1 MSHTR
6 FDESYGTNPAENYEL
21 FFVPAIGEPLAKA
34 LISRADVHA
43 NDRVLDVACGTG
55 IVARLLSQAP
65 DVRGL
70 LAGLDPNASMLA
82 VAEAVT
88 SPRAKIDW
96 YQAAAE
102 EMPLPA
108 ESFDVVLCQMGL
120 QFMADRAAALM
131 EMRRVLT
138 DEGRLLL
145 SVPGPIGGFFAVL
158 ASAMERHVSPQ
169 GAGFVMQVFSL
180 HDVDELEHLMRDAGF
195 VDVTVEAEDH
205 DLRLPPP
212 REFLWQYIHG
222 TPLAAVV
229 SQTGADALAALE
241 REVLEASGEFVRD
254 DVLEH
259 RQRLVVASGTKA
271 AA

>member
-1 MSHTR
+1 MSHAR
-6 FDESYGTNPAENYEL
+6 FDASYGTNPAENYER
-21 FFVPAIGEPLAKA
+21 FFVPAIGEPLAEA
-34 LISRADVHA
+34 LIGRAAVHP

-55 IVARLLSQAP
+55 IVARLLSEAR
-65 DVRGL
+65 DARGT

-82 VAEAVT
+82 VAEAVA
-88 SPRAKIDW
+88 SPTARIEW
-96 YQAAAE
+96 HQAPAE

-120 QFMADRAAALM
+120 QFMEDRPAALL
-131 EMRRVLT
+131 EMHRVLA

-145 SVPGPIGGFFAVL
+145 SVPGPIAGVFALL
-158 ASAMERHVSPQ
+158 ASALERNVGPQ
-169 GAGFVMQVFSL
+169 AAGFVRQVFSL
-180 HDVDELEHLMRDAGF
+180 HDVDELERLMGDAGF

-205 DLRLPPP
+205 VLELSSP
-212 REFLWQYIHG
+212 REFLWQYIHS

-229 SQTGADALAALE
+229 SQIDAEAAAALE
-241 REVLEASGEFVRD
+241 REVLDASAELLRD